1 MFAWACHWHPGRA
14 GHINTKNRNDTLWS
28 RRCLE
33 DVRGIQC
40 GGGMHCVGCHCTGL
54 SVCSRLCCC
63 IYLCSFIASNLVP
76 PFQCFLNGFVCVCS
90 MLSRRI
96 SVLFTV
102 ETPGHASNDN
112 PGHYAP
118 SDLCGHLSWIKMNIR
133 TFVKKCRC
141 FVKSSNPRFVF
152 WSASSKLLFFPIC
165 RIHAERRACLC
176 VHGFK

>member
-1 MFAWACHWHPGRA
+1 MLGGRLGNSMWWWYA
-14 GHINTKNRNDTLWS
+14 LCWMSLHGPQCVLPTL
-28 RRCLE
+28 L
-33 DVRGIQC
+33 
-40 GGGMHCVGCHCTGL
+40 L
-54 SVCSRLCCC
+54 
-63 IYLCSFIASNLVP
+63 YLCSFIASNLVP

-112 PGHYAP
+112 PGHYAA
-118 SDLCGHLSWIKMNIR
+118 SDLCGHLSWIFEYLI
-133 TFVKKCRC
+133 KKCRC

-165 RIHAERRACLC
+165 RIHAEHACVFMALNKFNLSHPSSGVAGSSWKSQLEC
-176 VHGFK
+176 PALVSFNFLEFF